1 MPKFRH
7 KDICTQNIQFI
18 MATMP
23 DSDNKQHLM
32 ELTRFITSILLA
44 MHNSSLSPRFAA
56 LTCARSILFRQRGVT
71 AKTRRVLL
79 AIAEAQRPEQV
90 IKDLIVSINTIE
102 ADYARKISSGLFS
115 AA

>member
-7 KDICTQNIQFI
+7 KDVCTDNIQFI
-18 MATMP
+18 LATMP

-32 ELTRFITSILLA
+32 ELTRFVTSILLA
-44 MHNSSLSPRFAA
+44 IHNSSLSPRFTAQM
-56 LTCARSILFRQRGVT
+56 CARSILFRERGVT

-79 AIAEAQRPEQV
+79 AIADAARPEQV
-90 IKDLIVSINTIE
+90 IKDLVVSINTIE
-102 ADYARKISSGLFS
+102 ADYARKINSGLFS